1 MTETATTSKNETST
15 TRLPAANGE
24 LVNRVQQLRLND
36 QLGAG
41 KTARGGASWLPWV
54 LCGLMAVAW
63 AGVGIR
69 GYRNGAFSSAPA
81 TGGGTAASSG
91 PASHDARLTVDALLT
106 RPS

>member
-1 MTETATTSKNETST
+1 MTEPTTA
-15 TRLPAANGE
+15 RPANGE

-41 KTARGGASWLPWV
+41 KTARGGASWLPWL

-69 GYRNGAFSSAPA
+69 GYKNGAFSSAPA
-81 TGGGTAASSG
+81 TGGVTAASSG
-91 PASHDARLTVDALLT
+91 NSSTNGPAPVGTIQLEYTG
-106 RPS
+106 